1 MLWINL
7 SAHLEPYV
15 SNEFWFSYKVG
26 IANMIPAGN
35 PFVGN
40 AERPGAWPAALS
52 FWGPGW
58 YGSNPMAVLL
68 NDISTNKD

>member
-1 MLWINL
+1 
-7 SAHLEPYV
+7 
-15 SNEFWFSYKVG
+15 
-26 IANMIPAGN
+26 MIPAGN